1 MLKLYFHLL
10 SDFVYIYFRK
20 NYVGIDVFSV
30 NQLENNDT
38 SGNKE
43 SVVYCLLTYNF

>member
-1 MLKLYFHLL
+1 MKTKISNFL
-10 SDFVYIYFRK
+10 SK
-20 NYVGIDVFSV
+20 IDTGSRGYWCFFSV

-43 SVVYCLLTYNF
+43 SAVYCLLTYKS